1 MFTDAFGEKY
11 FLSDKRHGVGMKPP
25 LFELSEKK
33 SRHGKVTRTVGRVN
47 ANCCFRGKMN
57 AC

>member
-25 LFELSEKK
+25 L
-33 SRHGKVTRTVGRVN
+33 VN
-47 ANCCFRGKMN
+47 
-57 AC
+57 